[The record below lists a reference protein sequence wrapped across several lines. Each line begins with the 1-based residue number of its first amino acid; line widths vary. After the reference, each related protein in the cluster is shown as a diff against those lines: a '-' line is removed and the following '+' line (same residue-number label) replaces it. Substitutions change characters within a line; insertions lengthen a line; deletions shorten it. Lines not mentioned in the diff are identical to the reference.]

1 MAKSED
7 EANHFFSRERLIG
20 AFWAIVVAVIIMLA
34 TNYFSAR
41 PAITAICSR
50 TSVNSSAYSEE
61 YVSRLKKK
69 IDGLNKKAAAADKLM
84 RAFVVAGGG
93 KDRGDQIIKGIIDA
107 KNEYA
112 EISVSILN
120 DFVSTDDSGGKI
132 SGEISCVVTN
142 SGDTKASKIDISL
155 PSQPVGLYVG
165 GKSIAFDAQKP
176 VYEIDSLNPQDSV
189 TVVAQY
195 GPYFSPEYASPPTV
209 TFAEG
214 TAVTFM
220 KASFIGFP
228 ASVASFLNTFR
239 GAPVFVSLAIFFLI
253 FVLPVFVMLSLVGSS
268 VFIRKKK
275 ENYLRDEKVE
285 VGRKNKIARLGSV
298 NFVVRGGRRKKNRF

>member
-7 EANHFFSRERLIG
+7 RTNRFFSRERLIG
-20 AFWAIVVAVIIMLA
+20 ACWAIVVAVIIMLV

-50 TSVNSSAYSEE
+50 TSVNSPAYSDE
-61 YVSRLKKK
+61 YVNKLKER
-69 IDGLNKKAAAADKLM
+69 IDGLNKKATAADKLM
-84 RAFVVAGGG
+84 RALVVAGGG

-107 KNEYA
+107 RNDYA
-112 EISVSILN
+112 EISASILN
-120 DFVSTDDSGGKI
+120 DLVSTDGSSSKI

-176 VYEIDSLNPQDSV
+176 VYEIDSLNPQDGV

-228 ASVASFLNTFR
+228 ASVASFLSTFR
-239 GAPVFVSLAIFFLI
+239 GTPVLVSMAIFFLI
-253 FVLPVFVMLSLVGSS
+253 FVLPVFVMMFLTRLGES
-268 VFIRKKK
+268 INKNK
-275 ENYLRDEKVE
+275 ENCLRGGKVE
-285 VGRKNKIARLGSV
+285 VKPKNKIARLGSV
-298 NFVVRGGRRKKNRF
+298 NFVVRGGRRKKRL

>member
-7 EANHFFSRERLIG
+7 RANRFFSRERLIG
-20 AFWAIVVAVIIMLA
+20 AGWTIVVAVIIALV
-34 TNYFSAR
+34 TNCFSAR

-50 TSVNSSAYSEE
+50 TSVNSPAYSDE
-61 YVSRLKKK
+61 YVNKLKEK
-69 IDGLNKKAAAADKLM
+69 IDGLNKKATAADKLM
-84 RAFVVAGGG
+84 RALVVAGGG

-107 KNEYA
+107 RNDYA

-120 DFVSTDDSGGKI
+120 DLVSADGSSSKI

-176 VYEIDSLNPQDSV
+176 VYEIDSLNPQDGV

-228 ASVASFLNTFR
+228 ASVASFLSTFR
-239 GAPVFVSLAIFFLI
+239 GTPVLVSMAIFFLI
-253 FVLPVFVMLSLVGSS
+253 FVLPVFVTMSLTRWGES
-268 VFIRKKK
+268 IDKNK
-275 ENYLRDEKVE
+275 ENYPRGGKVE
-285 VGRKNKIARLGSV
+285 VEPKNKIARLGSV
-298 NFVVRGGRRKKNRF
+298 NFVVRVGRRKKRF

>member
-7 EANHFFSRERLIG
+7 GTNRFFSRERLIG
-20 AFWAIVVAVIIMLA
+20 AGWAIVVAVIIALV

-50 TSVNSSAYSEE
+50 TSVNSPAYSDE
-61 YVSRLKKK
+61 YVNKLKEK
-69 IDGLNKKAAAADKLM
+69 IDGLNKKATAADKLM
-84 RAFVVAGGG
+84 RALVVAGGG

-107 KNEYA
+107 RNDYA

-120 DFVSTDDSGGKI
+120 DFVSTDGSGSKI

-176 VYEIDSLNPQDSV
+176 VYEIDSLNPQDGV

-228 ASVASFLNTFR
+228 ASVASFLSTFR
-239 GAPVFVSLAIFFLI
+239 GTPVLVSMAIFFLI
-253 FVLPVFVMLSLVGSS
+253 FVLPVFLMMYLTKLGES
-268 VFIRKKK
+268 INKNK
-275 ENYLRDEKVE
+275 ENYPQGGKVE
-285 VGRKNKIARLGSV
+285 VRPKNKIARLGSV
-298 NFVVRGGRRKKNRF
+298 NFVVRAGRRKKRF